1 MIIINS
7 AAYTTPEIQVEF
19 GKLPPC
25 LLPIGNRKLLEY
37 QVSMLR
43 NTCDEKIVVSLP
55 EDFIITI
62 DEQML
67 FISLE
72 IDCVFVPSDLS
83 LAYSLLYILDTLDHA
98 DEEPLRLLQGDTL
111 LDEIP
116 KNSDLIAVV
125 VSDPAF
131 ENEDALKTQFTQSGS
146 TLKWCG
152 YFSFS
157 SPSVFLNALTLSQG
171 SFKDAVRTYAEL
183 VDLEYPEVTGW
194 YDLGQVDTYFVSR
207 AQITTQRVFNSL
219 RIENGTVRKS
229 GTPSKKIL
237 AETEWFKR
245 LPSTLIHYTPQ
256 LIESGIDIESGIPFY
271 VLEYLHLPPLNE
283 ILVHGRN
290 PDSFWKK
297 IFQLINT
304 FFRDTRNSFTSID
317 KKIQTETI
325 RTDARDLYESKTFSR
340 LEEYAESSGI
350 DLNAP
355 TAYDRRKLHSLRQIA
370 KDCISRTLELPLIP
384 TVLHGDFCFSNILY
398 DSHSKS
404 IKVIDPR
411 GLNQKQELTLLGD
424 QKYDLAKVC
433 HSVIGLYDFIFAGR
447 YQIENKESEAQKIV
461 FRVDER
467 LLRIQEAFTK
477 SHLLPGITTKEILPL
492 TVLLFLSMLPLHAD
506 RPDRQQAMLI
516 NALRL
521 YTEYLD

>member
-7 AAYTTPEIQVEF
+7 AAYTTPEIQAEF

-43 NTCDEKIVVSLP
+43 NTYDEKIVVSLP
-55 EDFIITI
+55 ENFKITI

-67 FISLE
+67 FTSLE

-83 LAYSLLYILDTLDHA
+83 LAHGLLYILDTFDHA
-98 DEEPLRLLQGDTL
+98 DKEPLRLLHGDTF
-111 LDEIP
+111 LDEVP
-116 KNSDLIAVV
+116 KNSNLIAVAA
-125 VSDPAF
+125 SDPVV
-131 ENEDALKTQFTQSGS
+131 ENKHALKAELNQSGS
-146 TLKWCG
+146 SLQWCG

-157 SPSVFLNALTLSQG
+157 SSADFISALRLSQG
-171 SFKDAVRTYAEL
+171 NFKEAVRIYAEL
-183 VDLEYPEVTGW
+183 VALEYPKIIGW
-194 YDLGQVDTYFVSR
+194 YDLGDVETYFVSR

-229 GTPSKKIL
+229 GTPHMKIL

-245 LPSTLIHYTPQ
+245 LPSALIHYTPQ
-256 LIESGIDIESGIPFY
+256 LIDSGIDIESGTPFY

-290 PDSFWKK
+290 PNSFWKE
-297 IFQLINT
+297 IFNLISI
-304 FFRDTRNSFTSID
+304 FFRDTRNSFASLN
-317 KKIQTETI
+317 KNNQTETI
-325 RTDARDLYESKTFSR
+325 QIDARNLYEDKTFSR
-340 LEEYAESSGI
+340 LEEFAKSSGI

-355 TAYDRRKLHSLRQIA
+355 TAYDRRKLHSLHQIA

-398 DSHSKS
+398 DSQRRS

-411 GLNQKQELTLLGD
+411 GLNQKQELTILGD

-477 SHLLPGITTKEILPL
+477 SNLLPGITTKEILPL

>member
-7 AAYTTPEIQVEF
+7 AAYTTPEIQTEF
-19 GKLPPC
+19 GELPPC

-43 NTCDEKIVVSLP
+43 NTYDERIVVSLP
-55 EDFIITI
+55 ESFKPTI

-72 IDCVFVPSDLS
+72 IDPVFVPSDLS
-83 LAYSLLYILDTLDHA
+83 LAHGLLYILDTLDHA
-98 DEEPLRLLQGDTL
+98 NEKHLRLLQGDTF

-116 KNSDLIAVV
+116 KESNLVAVV
-125 VSDPAF
+125 TSDSAV
-131 ENEDALKTQFTQSGS
+131 ETKHALKAELNQSGS
-146 TLKWCG
+146 PLKWCG

-157 SPSVFLNALTLSQG
+157 SPSVFVDALTLSQD
-171 SFKDAVRTYAEL
+171 SFKEAVRIYAEL
-183 VDLEYPEVTGW
+183 FELKYPEVTGW
-194 YDLGQVDTYFVSR
+194 YDLGKVDTYFVSR

-229 GTPSKKIL
+229 GTPNRKIL

-245 LPSTLIHYTPQ
+245 LPSALIHYTPQ
-256 LIESGIDIESGIPFY
+256 LIDCGIDIESGSPFY

-283 ILVHGRN
+283 VLVHGRN

-297 IFQLINT
+297 IFKLIDI
-304 FFRDTRNSFTSID
+304 FFQDTRNSFALSYKNNQI
-317 KKIQTETI
+317 ETI
-325 RTDARDLYESKTFSR
+325 RIDARDLYESKTFSR
-340 LEEYAESSGI
+340 LEEYAKSSDI
-350 DLNAP
+350 NLDAP
-355 TAYDRRKLHSLRQIA
+355 TAYDKRKLLSLREIA
-370 KDCISRTLELPLIP
+370 KDCIFRTLELPLIP
-384 TVLHGDFCFSNILY
+384 TVLHGDLCFSNILY
-398 DSHSKS
+398 DSQRES

-411 GLNQKQELTLLGD
+411 GLNLKQELTLLGD
-424 QKYDLAKVC
+424 QKYDLAKLC

-447 YQIENKESEAQKIV
+447 YQIENKDSKAQKIV

-467 LLRIQEAFTK
+467 LLPIQEAFTK
-477 SHLLPGITTKEILPL
+477 SNLLPGITTKEILPL

-521 YTEYLD
+521 YTEYID